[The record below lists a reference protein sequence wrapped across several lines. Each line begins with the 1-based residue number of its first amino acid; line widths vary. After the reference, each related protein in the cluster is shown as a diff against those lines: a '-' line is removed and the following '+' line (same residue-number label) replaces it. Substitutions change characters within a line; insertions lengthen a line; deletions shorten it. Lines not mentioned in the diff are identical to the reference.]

1 MYDGEVGNFISSR
14 NFDISRPTFHLF
26 NALLTDITCSGPCVQ
41 TAQKMSAAEKHGPL
55 MGPRSKSCSG
65 PRSASFSD
73 TFGLSFLS
81 FLDFA
86 YKFV

>member
-1 MYDGEVGNFISSR
+1 MYDGEGGNFISSHI
-14 NFDISRPTFHLF
+14 FDISRPTFHLF